1 MTTHARKLLLV
12 EDDRFLRRAAEL
24 ALVQAGYSVVTA
36 ADGVAGLEL
45 ARKERPDLV
54 LLDLLM
60 PRMSGLEVLAALR
73 ADEATRDLRVLIL
86 SNSSVERVVAE
97 VRALG
102 ADYLVKANLS
112 LRELVD
118 RVAGLLDGATVPLDV
133 SSSVR

>member
-1 MTTHARKLLLV
+1 MTTHAQKLLLV

-112 LRELVD
+112 LRELVN

>member
-73 ADEATRDLRVLIL
+73 ADEATSDLRVLVL

-133 SSSVR
+133 SRSAP